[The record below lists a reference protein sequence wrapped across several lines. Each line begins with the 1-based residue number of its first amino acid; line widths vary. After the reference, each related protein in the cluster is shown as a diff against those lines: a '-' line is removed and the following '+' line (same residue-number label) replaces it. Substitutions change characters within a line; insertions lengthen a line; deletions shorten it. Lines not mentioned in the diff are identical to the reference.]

1 MKIVVLTGGLSTE
14 RDVSL
19 KTGEMVAGALRD
31 NGHQAL
37 LLDAYLGYGVP
48 GESLEEIVERAATEE
63 AGVSEITEEAPD
75 IAAVRAKRAD
85 CTDGFFGPNVMELC
99 QMADLV
105 FIALHGENGEDG
117 RIQAA
122 FDLFGVRYTGSG
134 YKGSALAMD
143 KGIAKQLFLSG
154 NIPTPHGMLLKKKE
168 RPKLSELTIN
178 FPCIIKPC
186 CGGSSIGISIAAD
199 SEELKQAVDA
209 AFLLEDCILLED
221 YIEGREFSVSI
232 IDGKALPVIEI
243 APVKGFYDYRNK
255 YTKGGAVETCPAD
268 LLPEIA
274 NRMQEYAK
282 RASEVLGL
290 ATYSRTDFLLNDK
303 NEIFCLEVNTLPGM
317 TPTSLLPQ
325 EANAV
330 GIDFHELCE
339 LLIKVSLKKYE
350 EA

>member
-19 KTGEMVAGALRD
+19 KTGEMVAEALKD
-31 NGHQAL
+31 NGHQAI

-48 GESLEEIVERAATEE
+48 GESLEGIFERASSERAA
-63 AGVSEITEEAPD
+63 VSEITEEAPD
-75 IAAVRAKRAD
+75 IAAVRAKRAERPD
-85 CTDGFFGPNVMELC
+85 CFFGPNVMDLC
-99 QMADLV
+99 RMADIV

-143 KGIAKQLFLSG
+143 KGIAKQLFVSG
-154 NIPTPHGMLLKKKE
+154 NIPTPRGILLKKKD
-168 RPKLSELTIN
+168 RAKLSDFNIN
-178 FPCIIKPC
+178 FPCMIKPC

-199 SEELKQAVDA
+199 MEELKEAAQR

-221 YIEGREFSVSI
+221 YIKGREFSVSI
-232 IDGKALPVIEI
+232 IDGRALPVIEI
-243 APVKGFYDYRNK
+243 APVKGFYDYKNK
-255 YTKGGAVETCPAD
+255 YRKGGAIETCPAE
-268 LLPEIA
+268 LLPELA
-274 NRMQEYAK
+274 EKMQEYAK

-290 ATYSRTDFLLNDK
+290 ATYSRTDFLLNEN

-325 EANAV
+325 EAEAV

-350 EA
+350 MI